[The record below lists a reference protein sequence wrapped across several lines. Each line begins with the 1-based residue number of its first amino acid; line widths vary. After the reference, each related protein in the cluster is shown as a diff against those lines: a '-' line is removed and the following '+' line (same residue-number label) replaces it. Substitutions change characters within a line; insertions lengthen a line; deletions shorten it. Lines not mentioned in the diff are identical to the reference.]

1 MNGRFILYLIS
12 ICIIF
17 LISRCKTS
25 NEILDGLSAQGA
37 IYYNSFESEQDTAG
51 IKYFSGRITSE
62 DASPGGGKRSLYV
75 SGGCIVPH
83 VVFPIPAQNEDC
95 YYKLKCWGR
104 SVILGGSVELS
115 TIIPSSLAP
124 VIVHIS
130 DFTWQFYQTEDSLFC
145 PANRSMIL
153 TINSGGDNPGGMLVD
168 QIQIVKAD

>member
-1 MNGRFILYLIS
+1 MNDPDNFQSKNGNVVYF
-12 ICIIF
+12 
-17 LISRCKTS
+17 
-25 NEILDGLSAQGA
+25 
-37 IYYNSFESEQDTAG
+37 NSFEAESDTSG
-51 IKYFSGRITSE
+51 IE
-62 DASPGGGKRSLYV
+62 DYSVCLFHDNSSPGGGKRSLYV

-83 VVFPIPAQNEDC
+83 VVLPIPAQNEDG

-130 DFTWQFYQTEDSLFC
+130 DFTWQFYQSEDSLFC

-168 QIQIVKAD
+168 QIQIVKTD